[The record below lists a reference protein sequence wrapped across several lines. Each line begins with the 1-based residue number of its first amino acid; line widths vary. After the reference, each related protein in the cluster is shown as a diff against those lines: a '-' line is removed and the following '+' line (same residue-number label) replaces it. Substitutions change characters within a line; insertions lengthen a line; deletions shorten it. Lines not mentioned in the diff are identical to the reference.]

1 MLTNVNPT
9 TNVRYGVISTSSLDP
24 DVLDI
29 LWYVVGKDLTY
40 SDFLAN
46 LEKEAEVEADAYEDE
61 VKVEIG
67 ETDYHMLSN
76 DQYVERKIEQMWE
89 RRGYDSRED
98 YVEAMVEART
108 SEYAAEE
115 PVIEGEYEGVKY
127 RIDWLGGASLLWVF
141 EGPVGFA
148 RSLCSPC
155 IPNAADLGQGMVE
168 DPGWDEDTFPE
179 QFEGWYRSYV
189 VPTSWLCD
197 PRDD

>member
-40 SDFLAN
+40 TSFLDN
-46 LEKEAEVEADAYEDE
+46 IKKEAENEADAYEDE

-76 DQYVERKIEQMWE
+76 DQYVERKVEQMWE

-108 SEYAAEE
+108 SEYYAEE

-127 RIDWLGGASLLWVF
+127 QIDWLGGSPLLWVL
-141 EGPVGFA
+141 EGPRGWA

-155 IPNAADLGQGMVE
+155 VPNAADLNSGFISDMSATSQHSSWHECYIIPWAWRRWE
-168 DPGWDEDTFPE
+168 DV
-179 QFEGWYRSYV
+179 R
-189 VPTSWLCD
+189 
-197 PRDD
+197 

>member
-46 LEKEAEVEADAYEDE
+46 LKKEAEVEADAYEDE

-127 RIDWLGGASLLWVF
+127 RIDWLGGSPIMFLIYS
-141 EGPVGFA
+141 PHTGFF
-148 RSLCSPC
+148 SLCSPC
-155 IPNAADLGQGMVE
+155 IPGAVSC
-168 DPGWDEDTFPE
+168 DESGS
-179 QFEGWYRSYV
+179 FEGYCPPR
-189 VPTSWLCD
+189 SWLLEEIEYEEER
-197 PRDD
+197 PAWS

>member
-24 DVLDI
+24 DVLDT
-29 LWYVVGKDLTY
+29 LWYGVGKDLTY
-40 SDFLAN
+40 AGFLAN
-46 LEKEAEVEADAYEDE
+46 LKKEAENEADAYEDE

-76 DQYVERKIEQMWE
+76 DRYVERKIEQMWE

-115 PVIEGEYEGVKY
+115 AVIEGEYEGVKY
-127 RIDWLGGASLLWVF
+127 QIDWLGGSPLLWVL
-141 EGPVGFA
+141 EGPRGWA

-155 IPNAADLGQGMVE
+155 VPNAADLNSGFISDMGATSQHSSWHECYIIPWAWRRWE
-168 DPGWDEDTFPE
+168 DV
-179 QFEGWYRSYV
+179 R
-189 VPTSWLCD
+189 
-197 PRDD
+197 